1 MIRRGSF
8 LGVSLRTCGFLKI
21 NRVCHKNH
29 TLFHSLPGV
38 DVQEHASRGDFA
50 VNGRLLRITA
60 IAAFVG
66 AISTF
71 AAYVLLHLI
80 NFFTN
85 LFFFQTASFDN
96 RSPANNTLGLWVIV
110 IPVVGG
116 LVIGLIARYGSEAIR
131 GHGIPEA
138 IEAILFG
145 KSKMSPKV
153 AVLKPLSSAIAIGSG
168 GPFGAEGPIIM
179 TGGAIGSLIAQH
191 FHLTGGERKTLLVA
205 GAVAGMTAVFG
216 TPVAAV
222 LLAVELLLFELR
234 PRSLL
239 PAAVAC
245 AVAGFT
251 RPLLIGSG
259 ALFPMQTFPLGPAGL
274 LSCVCA
280 GLVAGAMSWGLS
292 SALYKVED
300 LFGKLPVHWMWW
312 PALGGLAV
320 GIGGYFEPRALGVG
334 YDVIGDLLHNH
345 LAISVVVGLIL
356 VKAVIWVI
364 ALGSGTSGGV
374 LAPLLMM
381 GAAMGA
387 VLGPWMPGGEPAVW
401 PLIFMAA
408 TLGGMMRAPIMATVF
423 AFELTHDAN
432 VLLPLLMASAVAY
445 GFTVVLMRRSILT
458 EKIARRGYHIYR
470 EYGIDPLER
479 HFVEEVMTREV
490 QTIEAHIRVADALS
504 IHFGPTQ
511 KHRAFPVTNNN
522 ALVGMLDRDALLKG
536 SEQNAASIIQ
546 DLFGANVPVVALP
559 GETCRTVANRLA
571 VHRLERLPVVSD
583 IASRSLVGVISRSD
597 LVKPSL
603 AHFNEEE
610 RRELFRRTPVH
621 GLKKRFTNADRPTD
635 AHRSDSP

>member
-1 MIRRGSF
+1 MHG
-8 LGVSLRTCGFLKI
+8 
-21 NRVCHKNH
+21 N
-29 TLFHSLPGV
+29 
-38 DVQEHASRGDFA
+38 ASRGDFA
-50 VNGRLLRITA
+50 ANAHLLRITA
-60 IAAFVG
+60 LAVVVG
-66 AISTF
+66 ALSTV
-71 AAYVLLHLI
+71 AAYILLHLI
-80 NFFTN
+80 DFFTN
-85 LFFFQTASFDN
+85 LFFFQTFSFAN
-96 RSPANNTLGLWVIV
+96 RSPAGNSLGLWVIV
-110 IPVVGG
+110 VPVIGG

-179 TGGAIGSLIAQH
+179 TGGALGSLLAQY

-239 PAAVAC
+239 PVAVAC

-259 ALFPMQTFPLGPAGL
+259 ALFPLQTMALGPVGL
-274 LSCVCA
+274 VSCVVA
-280 GLVAGAMSWGLS
+280 GLVAGTMSWGLS

-300 LFGKLPVHWMWW
+300 LFGKLPIHWMWW

-320 GIGGYFEPRALGVG
+320 GVGGYFEPRALGVG

-345 LAISVVVGLIL
+345 LAVSVVVGLIL
-356 VKAVIWVI
+356 VKAIIWVI

-381 GAAMGA
+381 GAAMGTIM
-387 VLGPWMPGGEPAVW
+387 GPYLPGGEPLLW

-423 AFELTHDAN
+423 ALELTHDAN

-445 GFTVVLMRRSILT
+445 GFTVLLMRRSILT

-479 HFVEEVMTREV
+479 HFVEEVMSTKVE
-490 QTIEAHIRVADALS
+490 TIDANMPVADVLVNY
-504 IHFGPTQ
+504 FGEDQ
-511 KHRAFPVTNNN
+511 RHRAFPVTC
-522 ALVGMLDRDALLKG
+522 AGALLGMIEREGLIARSGDPAVKVMK
-536 SEQNAASIIQ
+536 
-546 DLFGANVPVVALP
+546 DLFGANAPVVALP
-559 GETCRTVANRLA
+559 GETCRIVSNRLA
-571 VHRLERLPVVSD
+571 VHGLERLPVVSD
-583 IASRSLVGVISRSD
+583 AQSRSLVGVISRSD

-603 AHFNEEE
+603 AFFEEEE
-610 RRELFRRTPVH
+610 RRQMFRRSPLH
-621 GLKKRFTNADRPTD
+621 HLKARFASKDPRKDRSFRDIP
-635 AHRSDSP
+635 